1 MTTLPLRHL
10 NSHLFLELAEGLWMH
25 DTGAPASFGDA
36 RTLRLASQEFD
47 IAGDYMGLNAAK
59 LSELVGIDC
68 RGLLGADVLGC
79 FDQIIDLPG
88 GRLTLDSGELEHP
101 GHAIELEE
109 FMGIPIIPVTVAGET
124 FCLFFDTG
132 AQVSYLQDDVLD
144 TFPSAGIM
152 QDFYPGFGE
161 FETPTHHVPITLGSL
176 TETLRCGRLPGL
188 FGMSLMMADAQGIL
202 GNAILHGRTA
212 GYFPRRGMLCL

>member
-1 MTTLPLRHL
+1 MLPLRHL
-10 NSHLFLELAEGLWMH
+10 NSHLFLELADGLWMH

-36 RTLRLASQEFD
+36 RTLRLAGQEFD
-47 IAGDYMGLNAAK
+47 IAGDYMGLNATK
-59 LSELVGIDC
+59 LSELQGVEC

-79 FDQIIDLPG
+79 FDQIIDLSG

-109 FMGIPIIPVTVAGET
+109 FMGIPIIPVMIAGET
-124 FCLFFDTG
+124 FRLFFDTG

-144 TFPSAGIM
+144 TFPSAGAM

-161 FETPTHHVPITLGSL
+161 FETSTHHVPISLGPL

-188 FGMSLMMADAQGIL
+188 LGMSLMMADAQGVL
-202 GNAILHGRTA
+202 GNAILEGRTV
-212 GYFPRRGMLCL
+212 GYFPRRGILLL